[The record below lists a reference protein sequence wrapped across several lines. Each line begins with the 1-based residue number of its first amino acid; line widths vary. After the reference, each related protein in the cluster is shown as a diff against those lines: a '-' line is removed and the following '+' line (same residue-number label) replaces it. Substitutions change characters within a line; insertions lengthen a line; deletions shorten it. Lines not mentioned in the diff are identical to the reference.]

1 MLVRFDVR
9 VTLKLPD
16 VRIGVGRGEEPSL
29 LVGDYVVFCGVDDEE
44 RYTLIRELRGLLL
57 RYHIPGVE
65 IWEEPPCEQDR
76 RTKGPPEAH
85 ELRNLALQKD
95 REIRV
100 CGLLDDCGDTRPRG
114 RAQGCRSSHRPAER
128 TAHVANFPVAEGA
141 ARTV

>member
-1 MLVRFDVR
+1 MLVRFDVG
-9 VTLKLPD
+9 VALQLPD
-16 VRIGVGRGEEPSL
+16 VRIGVGPGEEPGL
-29 LVGDYVVFCGVDDEE
+29 FVGDYVVFCGVDDEE

-114 RAQGCRSSHRPAER
+114 RAQGCRSSHRPAVEHHLIQR
-128 TAHVANFPVAEGA
+128 IPLPL
-141 ARTV
+141 